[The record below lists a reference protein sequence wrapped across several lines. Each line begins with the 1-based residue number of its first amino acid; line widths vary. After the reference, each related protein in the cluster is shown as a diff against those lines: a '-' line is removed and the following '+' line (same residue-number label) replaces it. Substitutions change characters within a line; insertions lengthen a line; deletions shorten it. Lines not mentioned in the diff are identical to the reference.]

1 MLIFIFV
8 LNKYRNSENGVN
20 LFVRRWLANVL
31 LATLVV
37 AVASVLAATRS
48 TSSSSSFF
56 HRPDHHRLLLLPSS
70 FWSASRSYKN
80 SAMLTTIQIL
90 QGNPATPGG
99 SCSPAGLL
107 PLKPPPPPSSSS
119 PPSPPSS
126 LSPSSAT
133 IIHPLCQSFAEKC
146 HCSHNHGWVS
156 WYIYI
161 SILQL

>member
-1 MLIFIFV
+1 MVIFIFV

-48 TSSSSSFF
+48 TSSSSFFF
-56 HRPDHHRLLLLPSS
+56 HRPDHHHLLLLPSPS
-70 FWSASRSYKN
+70 WSASRSYKN

-107 PLKPPPPPSSSS
+107 PLKPPPPSSSS
-119 PPSPPSS
+119 SPPSS

-133 IIHPLCQSFAEKC
+133 IIHPLCCQSFAEKC

-156 WYIYI
+156 RNIFI